1 MKIDLQNLASQIS
14 GVGAN
19 SRIQLGKSENAPEIK
34 TTNFLGRL
42 WNAVTRTSSEKA
54 QNQETIRQVLQSIE
68 DNGGSLSQETRN
80 YMEGLATQGKPLSA
94 RRFNALMDEAGIEPR
109 RAGDI
114 ENDSV
119 DSDDDEPM
127 PSKLDLLKT
136 HNVHYINP
144 EEFRGILQGI
154 IEKSSSEEVSDLGAY
169 ELKWNGQALAGSSDE
184 KQAKFQG
191 KLSEYAEA
199 PERGNAMTQYF
210 SDNTLRDLSHLMKE
224 ANITSKWEVK
234 TSPNSNFLTVTSVPA
249 NGKNGFSFEYLPSQ
263 LPGVPGKVFNPLV
276 RLG

>member
-1 MKIDLQNLASQIS
+1 MKIDLHNLASQVS
-14 GVGAN
+14 EVGAN
-19 SRIQLGKSENAPEIK
+19 SRIQLGKTANAPEIK
-34 TTNFLGRL
+34 TTNFFGRL
-42 WNAVTRTSSEKA
+42 WNAVTRTTSEKA
-54 QNQETIRQVLQSIE
+54 QNQETINQVLKSIE
-68 DNGGSLSQETRN
+68 ENGGILSPETRD

-94 RRFNALMDEAGIEPR
+94 RRFNALMDQAKIELGMT
-109 RAGDI
+109 GDI
-114 ENDSV
+114 ESDSV

-154 IEKSSSEEVSDLGAY
+154 LDKSSSEEVSNLSAY
-169 ELKWNGQALAGSSDE
+169 ELTWNGQALAGSSDE

-191 KLSEYAEA
+191 KLNEYAEA

-210 SDNTLRDLSHLMKE
+210 SENTLRDLSHLMRE

-234 TSPNSNFLTVTSVPA
+234 TSSDSNFLTVTSVPA
-249 NGKNGFSFEYLPSQ
+249 NGKNGFSFEYFPSQ
-263 LPGVPGKVFNPLV
+263 LPGVSGKVFNPLV